1 MSKVFSSDRK
11 SCSIGPRL
19 FFLASNSLK
28 EKFGQIQNLTRLV
41 EFLDTDSNGIIM
53 SYLRLRWIMLAEIS

>member
-1 MSKVFSSDRK
+1 MSKVFSYDRK

-28 EKFGQIQNLTRLV
+28 EKFGQNLTRLV

-53 SYLRLRWIMLAEIS
+53 SYLRLRWIMLAGIS